1 MLKEGRERGSAPQ
14 QQTIRTITISIGSEV
29 ESEKDQRDC
38 LIQHK
43 RPSITAMRAN
53 LSEIDS
59 GSAHLSLTTLCLSD
73 LLIVSDDA
81 QAH

>member
-29 ESEKDQRDC
+29 ESEKDQRD

-53 LSEIDS
+53 LLSEIDS
-59 GSAHLSLTTLCLSD
+59 GSGGTAHLSPPYHLMSLRPFD
-73 LLIVSDDA
+73 R
-81 QAH
+81 Q

>member
-59 GSAHLSLTTLCLSD
+59 GSGGTAHLSPPYNLTY
-73 LLIVSDDA
+73 VSPTF
-81 QAH
+81 

>member
-59 GSAHLSLTTLCLSD
+59 GSGGTAHLSPPYNLMSLRPFD
-73 LLIVSDDA
+73 R
-81 QAH
+81 Q